1 MINKIKKE
9 IKQLLQL
16 PDDLVDVFLSKFT
29 AQSIEKGAN
38 YLTEGQFCNYIALVQ
53 QGSFYSFYTKEGKE
67 LIEDFCFEGC
77 YMADY
82 PSFIKGIPV
91 KKNFKALEDSQ
102 LLILSK
108 TELEK
113 LYKSDCQFEK
123 AGRLVAE
130 NLFANWEQKVRE
142 VILLP
147 PIERYKNLFTNRKDV
162 LQRVPQYLIASY
174 LNITPEYLSQIRRK
188 IVS

>member
-1 MINKIKKE
+1 MANTIKNE

-16 PDDLVDVFLSKFT
+16 PDELVEVFLSKFT
-29 AQSIEKGAN
+29 PQSIAKGTY
-38 YLTEGQFCNYIALVQ
+38 YLSEGEFCNQIAIVQ
-53 QGSFYSFYTKEGKE
+53 QGAFYSFYTKEDKE
-67 LIEDFCFEGC
+67 IIEDFCFEGC
-77 YMADY
+77 YISDY

-102 LLILSK
+102 LLVISK

-113 LYKSDCQFEK
+113 LYKLDCQFEK

-130 NLFANWEQKVRE
+130 NLFASWEQKVRE
-142 VILLP
+142 VILLT
-147 PIERYKNLFTNRKDV
+147 PIERYKNIITKRKEV
-162 LQRVPQYLIASY
+162 LQRVPLYIIASY

-188 IVS
+188 ITS